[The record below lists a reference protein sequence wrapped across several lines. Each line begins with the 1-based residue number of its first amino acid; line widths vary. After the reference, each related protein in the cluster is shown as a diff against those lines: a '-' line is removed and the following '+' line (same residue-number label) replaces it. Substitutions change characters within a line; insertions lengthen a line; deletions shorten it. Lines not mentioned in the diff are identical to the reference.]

1 MGRSLWSGLMW
12 LHEKLCKVSSHVLE
26 TFGNFTGHLVTGKCT
41 FKFCRYAFSI
51 PYRVV
56 LSTLLPN
63 LSVKGFLEDAP
74 CWPRGIGSLP
84 SPRQTLR
91 DPARPS
97 PAPRPPARALQG
109 GSWISCGQR
118 ACPRSRKTALVQ
130 SPDRWRLPPCLPG
143 AHPRPVPQSGPQQ
156 RRHRQLLGRNGRQ
169 GVASGPRGSPGR
181 ETGLWR
187 GLASGRS
194 LAPGPA
200 RRQHPLPGSRARL
213 SVRRRSDDLGVRA
226 CQGGAEV
233 LGPH

>member
-1 MGRSLWSGLMW
+1 MGDSAGRPFPLGAGQEIFRALQKQPQTASTKWAWLCSLETSFTKSGVASVGHSLWSGLMW

-118 ACPRSRKTALVQ
+118 ACSRSRKTALVQ
-130 SPDRWRLPPCLPG
+130 SPD
-143 AHPRPVPQSGPQQ
+143 
-156 RRHRQLLGRNGRQ
+156 
-169 GVASGPRGSPGR
+169 
-181 ETGLWR
+181 
-187 GLASGRS
+187 
-194 LAPGPA
+194 
-200 RRQHPLPGSRARL
+200 
-213 SVRRRSDDLGVRA
+213 
-226 CQGGAEV
+226 
-233 LGPH
+233 

>member
-1 MGRSLWSGLMW
+1 MPGLPAFPQFASVRLRFLAVGGSGTLVLGSMGKTCEMGRAVVDSPLGKIEISGCEQG
-12 LHEKLCKVSSHVLE
+12 LHEIRLCGRK
-26 TFGNFTGHLVTGKCT
+26 
-41 FKFCRYAFSI
+41 
-51 PYRVV
+51 
-56 LSTLLPN
+56 TLDP
-63 LSVKGFLEDAP
+63 
-74 CWPRGIGSLP
+74 
-84 SPRQTLR
+84 
-91 DPARPS
+91 DPAEA
-97 PAPRPPARALQG
+97 PAPPKQLAGPEEMMEPLGQCAAWLDAYFRKPAVLQELPVPALHHPLFQ
-109 GSWISCGQR
+109 Q
-118 ACPRSRKTALVQ
+118 
-130 SPDRWRLPPCLPG
+130 G